1 MTLPKIPVAM
11 AERVEVVIDFGACPV
26 GAEVILQNLSDS
38 DISGRVSDEIMR
50 FDVARSEEDDSAI
63 PARLSDMRPV
73 PGHAAMRTRRFVFAG
88 GPELRFPPVTH
99 WTINGSDFQVDR
111 PVATPRY
118 GDVEIW
124 HFENRKRLGFLGLVH
139 PVHVHLVNFQ
149 VIERDGGPPPPHE
162 TGWKDTVAIT
172 SSTRTTR

>member
-1 MTLPKIPVAM
+1 
-11 AERVEVVIDFGACPV
+11 
-26 GAEVILQNLSDS
+26 
-38 DISGRVSDEIMR
+38 
-50 FDVARSEEDDSAI
+50 
-63 PARLSDMRPV
+63 
-73 PGHAAMRTRRFVFAG
+73 MRTRRFVFAG

-149 VIERDGGPPPPHE
+149 GDRTRWRPTAAPRDWLEGYGRHNLEHE
-162 TGWKDTVAIT
+162 DHAMMARFDVL
-172 SSTRTTR
+172 